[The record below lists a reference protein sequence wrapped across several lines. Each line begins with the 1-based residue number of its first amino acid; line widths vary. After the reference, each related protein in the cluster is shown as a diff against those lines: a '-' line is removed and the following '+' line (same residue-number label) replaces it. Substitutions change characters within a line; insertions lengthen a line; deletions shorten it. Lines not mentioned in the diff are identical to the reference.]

1 MVKLPDNL
9 IRFQRDKTKFLKIS
23 ELEIGETFKIVNE
36 GEYINLMGQEKFQIK
51 VIREKDKE
59 EYWLTLGT
67 IALRRLATELGLET
81 SEWVGEK
88 IRFVKQIIKTKYGTK
103 EVAVFLPVK
112 QNE

>member
-1 MVKLPDNL
+1 MVKLPDSL
-9 IRFQRDKTKFLKIS
+9 IRAQRDGTPYLRIS
-23 ELEIGETFKIVNE
+23 DLQIGETFEIVNE
-36 GEYINLMGQEKFQIK
+36 GEYRDLMGKEVFQIK
-51 VIREKDKE
+51 VIREKNKE

-88 IRFVKQIIKTKYGTK
+88 IEYTRQRIKTRYGTK
-103 EVAVFLPVK
+103 EVAVFLPIK